1 MEKNPTDVFVVAA
14 ALVDNQRGVL
24 VQKRPKGKHMA
35 GLWEFPG
42 GKIEKGET
50 PATALAREL
59 QEELNISV
67 QVTDLE
73 PVTFASEP
81 LEGKNLLLLLYV
93 CKCWSGEPES
103 LENSELQWVM
113 PDKLEE
119 LDMPPADGPL
129 VDRLRKLL

>member
-1 MEKNPTDVFVVAA
+1 MEKNPTDIFVVAA
-14 ALVDNQRGVL
+14 ALFDNQRGVL
-24 VQKRPKGKHMA
+24 VQKRPKGKHME

-42 GKIEKGET
+42 GKVERGET
-50 PATALAREL
+50 PVTALVREL

-67 QVTDLE
+67 ETADLE

-81 LEGKNLLLLLYV
+81 LAGKNLLLLLYI
-93 CKCWSGEPES
+93 CTHWTGEPES
-103 LENSELQWVM
+103 LENSELQWIA
-113 PDKLEE
+113 PDALDQ